1 MPLVSVVVPTVRRMT
16 LVVRA
21 INSVLAQTM
30 GDLEVIVV
38 VDGPDPETSA
48 ALALI
53 PDRRLRVIHNEISL
67 GPGSARNMGGAV
79 ARGLWIAFL
88 DDDDEWL
95 PQKLERQL
103 AAAGSPDRRV
113 IVTCLSHIVTPRARY
128 VWPRRIY
135 DNIAPLDEYLFDR
148 RSLFMG
154 DSYLQTSSVLM
165 PCGFFNAFKFPGLRW
180 HEDWDLWLRA
190 TKIGTARIITIMEP
204 LVTIYTEEE
213 RASLGSIVAWRDSLA
228 WLDNNRT
235 LIGRRAYAG
244 FCLTILAP
252 QVARNREFRVF
263 FMLLWRALRHGRSR
277 PIHLLVYFAFGLITV
292 AWRRRIRGWLSRA
305 PRMIRA

>member
-67 GPGSARNMGGAV
+67 GPGNARNMGGGV
-79 ARGLWIAFL
+79 ARGFWIAFL
-88 DDDDEWL
+88 NDDDECL

-113 IVTCLSHIVTPRARY
+113 IVTC
-128 VWPRRIY
+128 
-135 DNIAPLDEYLFDR
+135 
-148 RSLFMG
+148 
-154 DSYLQTSSVLM
+154 
-165 PCGFFNAFKFPGLRW
+165 
-180 HEDWDLWLRA
+180 
-190 TKIGTARIITIMEP
+190 
-204 LVTIYTEEE
+204 
-213 RASLGSIVAWRDSLA
+213 
-228 WLDNNRT
+228 
-235 LIGRRAYAG
+235 
-244 FCLTILAP
+244 
-252 QVARNREFRVF
+252 
-263 FMLLWRALRHGRSR
+263 
-277 PIHLLVYFAFGLITV
+277 
-292 AWRRRIRGWLSRA
+292 
-305 PRMIRA
+305 